1 MCPYRMEWERKRRE
15 QDEILLN
22 TAGPSSA
29 SAEQKIAKENCGFGD
44 GEGSSGASSAHNME
58 QQEADKHWQNHL
70 AKHNSIIVDTF
81 QGQFKSTASFF
92 VLHLSLIHI

>member
-1 MCPYRMEWERKRRE
+1 MEWERKRRE

-29 SAEQKIAKENCGFGD
+29 SVEQKIAKENCGFGGD
-44 GEGSSGASSAHNME
+44 GEGSSGASSYNME
-58 QQEADKHWQNHL
+58 QEADKHWKNHL

-81 QGQFKSTASFF
+81 QGQFKSTASF
-92 VLHLSLIHI
+92 LIFYCVKLNMCLFDK